1 MEKFCP
7 LCNGIHTIFILCDS
21 CGAEM
26 TDQGTVSDYYGPY
39 SPYDAHDVV
48 EDDCCIHLFY
58 CKYCHLDHR
67 LAVPLERLSDAHF
80 VE

>member
-7 LCNGIHTIFILCDS
+7 LCNGIHNILISCDS

-39 SPYDAHDVV
+39 SPYDALDVV
-48 EDDCCIHLFY
+48 EHDCCIHLFY
-58 CKYCHLDHR
+58 CKHCHLDHR
-67 LAVPLERLSDAHF
+67 LAVPLETLSDVHF

>member
-7 LCNGIHTIFILCDS
+7 LCNGIHTIFITCDS
-21 CGAEM
+21 CGYEM

-39 SPYDAHDVV
+39 SPYDAINVAH
-48 EDDCCIHLFY
+48 DDCCVHLFY
-58 CKYCHLDHR
+58 CTHCHLDHR
-67 LAVPLERLSDAHF
+67 LAIPLEMLIDVPF

>member
-7 LCNGIHTIFILCDS
+7 LCNGIHNILISCDS

-39 SPYDAHDVV
+39 SPYDALDVG
-48 EDDCCIHLFY
+48 EHDCCIHLFY
-58 CKYCHLDHR
+58 CKHCHLDHR
-67 LAVPLERLSDAHF
+67 LAVPLETLSDVHF